1 MGHKNKSSLI
11 IQPSLPAKIIHSLIH
26 TTQQIRHID
35 LVFMIMRLKKFLA
48 RIERVTGP
56 VLVLTVKVLFIL
68 VVVQVHQDFM
78 TA

>member
-1 MGHKNKSSLI
+1 
-11 IQPSLPAKIIHSLIH
+11 
-26 TTQQIRHID
+26 
-35 LVFMIMRLKKFLA
+35 LA

-56 VLVLTVKVLFIL
+56 MLVLTVKVLFIL